1 MSLVAALAFFSTGSS
16 IIPVIA
22 ALFNYKHLDK
32 IMKIVAAFFLVS
44 ALSDLTLGLMAY
56 RNVYNNYPV
65 IHVFILL
72 SVLFFGAIYYY
83 AFFNPALKNAIL
95 ILAIVVAL
103 FCIINSIFIE
113 GIWGYPSISN
123 TVVGIFLI
131 IISLAYF
138 HQLLSRQ
145 EFVHIEKQG
154 LFWINAGVLF
164 YYSLNIFLF
173 MLFTRIERAHL
184 GDFYMIHNIV
194 NIFANLLYSAGLLCK
209 PQKTT

>member
-83 AFFNPALKNAIL
+83 AFFNPALKKAIL